1 MTGPVSDP
9 DSNPVPSHRLP
20 QGIALIAAA
29 MPHHPVI
36 AELHRQSFDEAW
48 SEATIRSVL
57 AMPGAFGL
65 LAVGAGSGGENLDV
79 SSPEPDLFGFALCR
93 VVADECELLSLA
105 VAKSA
110 RGRGIGGG
118 LVDVVIDQLR
128 RMQAEDT
135 LITKLFLEVAED
147 NIEAQRLYKKRGFG
161 PIGRRPGYYHRDNGP
176 AMAALTFAANL
187 SD

>member
-118 LVDVVIDQLR
+118 L
-128 RMQAEDT
+128 
-135 LITKLFLEVAED
+135 
-147 NIEAQRLYKKRGFG
+147 
-161 PIGRRPGYYHRDNGP
+161 
-176 AMAALTFAANL
+176 
-187 SD
+187 

>member
-1 MTGPVSDP
+1 MTVP
-9 DSNPVPSHRLP
+9 DDH
-20 QGIALIAAA
+20 
-29 MPHHPVI
+29 VI
-36 AELHRQSFDEAW
+36 HKSK
-48 SEATIRSVL
+48 VL
-57 AMPGAFGL
+57 ADLEKFKNDDYTSECGMPCSCLKKFNKRCKGADGTIVL
-65 LAVGAGSGGENLDV
+65 SVYKDV